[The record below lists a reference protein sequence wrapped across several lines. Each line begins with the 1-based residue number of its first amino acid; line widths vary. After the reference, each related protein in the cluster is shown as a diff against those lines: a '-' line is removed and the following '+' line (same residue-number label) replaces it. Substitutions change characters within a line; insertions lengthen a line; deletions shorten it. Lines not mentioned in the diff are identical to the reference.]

1 MNELESKIFNCIF
14 ENGEYRYS
22 SDMTVRGEEQTAIK
36 TLEEQGRV
44 KIKLRTI
51 GYVLADAL

>member
-22 SDMTVRGEEQTAIK
+22 SDMTVRVEEQTAIK
-36 TLEEQGRV
+36 NLEAQGRV